1 MNQAK
6 VSVPESTMDEL
17 KALGYFGRND
27 DVSSTSVPEPS
38 MLPDPKD
45 HIQEQNL
52 LHTAMIAEEDGRAG
66 EARSALENLLRLNP
80 DSSAALGQLGELELN
95 AGEDAKAASHLNK
108 ARAMQPNDAKLALE
122 AGRALEKLGDVA
134 GASEA
139 VEASV
144 KLSPAQFSA
153 RLLLGQLYLKLKDA
167 KAAEDQ
173 LQAAAFLQP
182 QDLQVQ
188 LELAKS
194 QIAQGKF
201 SEALRTLLPLSRSE
215 PNASEVFDLLSSAYT
230 GLGRAEQAEGAR
242 QHADSLRKNQR

>member
-1 MNQAK
+1 
-6 VSVPESTMDEL
+6 
-17 KALGYFGRND
+17 
-27 DVSSTSVPEPS
+27 
-38 MLPDPKD
+38 
-45 HIQEQNL
+45 
-52 LHTAMIAEEDGRAG
+52 
-66 EARSALENLLRLNP
+66 
-80 DSSAALGQLGELELN
+80 LGELELN